1 MRQTTKLLPIYRQI
15 EEYIKELIEQNQ
27 HVPNYKLPSENQLA
41 NKFGA
46 SRITVQKALNNLQ
59 DENIIRR
66 IQGKGTFVNTDDT
79 LSLSSLTRTIYLLL
93 PDIDRKY
100 SRQVIEGANEYLNEN
115 NINLAIGMTN
125 NNPELEKAKIE
136 SAVKQ
141 RALGIILFP
150 VIHQTYH
157 DAFLKLALSNYPIVL
172 VGHMLPGLN
181 FSSVYCDYYQQIHH
195 TVSILIEKGHQH
207 IGYISE
213 VSKNNT
219 TFQHR
224 FQGYKDCLVSHFGIQ
239 AVYNIELNFYPEDS
253 QSVAECDI
261 KKAIN
266 AFLDGQPEMSALI
279 TTNLAL
285 EYILEYT
292 NEHPQKK
299 NMQVIVIDEPEYPGI
314 IRNQKVAV
322 INQMPKKIGRIAAE
336 QLLDQI
342 MNNAAPKKITTE
354 YRLDTNQQQ
363 FSAY

>member
-1 MRQTTKLLPIYRQI
+1 MYIIILFFVCQYIFHFLVDKLVYIVLIIILSSYKYIQKEVSYMRQTTKLLPIYRQI

-157 DAFLKLALSNYPIVL
+157 NAFLKLALSE
-172 VGHMLPGLN
+172 LPYRPCGAYASRTE
-181 FSSVYCDYYQQIHH
+181 FQQ
-195 TVSILIEKGHQH
+195 
-207 IGYISE
+207 
-213 VSKNNT
+213 
-219 TFQHR
+219 
-224 FQGYKDCLVSHFGIQ
+224 CL
-239 AVYNIELNFYPEDS
+239 L
-253 QSVAECDI
+253 
-261 KKAIN
+261 
-266 AFLDGQPEMSALI
+266 
-279 TTNLAL
+279 
-285 EYILEYT
+285 
-292 NEHPQKK
+292 
-299 NMQVIVIDEPEYPGI
+299 
-314 IRNQKVAV
+314 
-322 INQMPKKIGRIAAE
+322 
-336 QLLDQI
+336 
-342 MNNAAPKKITTE
+342 
-354 YRLDTNQQQ
+354 
-363 FSAY
+363 